1 MSAPDHDWFPTHLR
15 VTVIRAR
22 GLRPKGKNG
31 LNKCY
36 TVIQLGEEKFVTS
49 VKEGTLN
56 PEWKE
61 QCSLQLPLVLDSS
74 DKWVLHLVVKQ
85 SNAVT
90 PDKFL
95 GHVSLPVVL
104 LYEDKTKRKDEWYSL
119 ISKPN
124 KAVKNRGQLQLT
136 FQFLRDN
143 MTASSYELSK
153 AGPQSVF
160 NKFKEKVASIKYGVN
175 HDLIP
180 SVRPAITSMARPLYD
195 LRQTFQH

>member
-95 GHVSLPVVL
+95 GHVFSLCFL
-104 LYEDKTKRKDEWYSL
+104 FDRWYSL

-153 AGPQSVF
+153 FCERG
-160 NKFKEKVASIKYGVN
+160 KVHHLA
-175 HDLIP
+175 
-180 SVRPAITSMARPLYD
+180 
-195 LRQTFQH
+195 F